1 MRHGQSHDNARGF
14 ISGAGSDPDLTE
26 LGEDQARLAATI
38 YNALNPSPTHIVVS
52 SLKRTHQTAALVTG
66 HSNFIIDADINERHL
81 GEQDG
86 LITELRQKELK
97 TLPGEETSNDHAIR
111 VILAVN
117 RHLESLPLPLFICHG
132 GTIRRLLEETDL
144 TSAVT
149 VGNAEIYK
157 LAPSGSKW
165 TIVRS

>member
-1 MRHGQSHDNARGF
+1 MRHGQSHDNARGL
-14 ISGAGSDPDLTE
+14 ISGAGSDPDLTSF
-26 LGEDQARLAATI
+26 GEDQARLAA
-38 YNALNPSPTHIVVS
+38 ALFKALDPIPSHIVVS
-52 SLKRTHQTAALVTG
+52 SLKRTHQTASLVTG
-66 HSNFIIDADINERHL
+66 HANFIIDADINERHL
-81 GEQDG
+81 GEHDG

-97 TLPGEETSNDHAIR
+97 TLPGEESSIAHSIR

-157 LAPSGSKW
+157 LAPNGSKW